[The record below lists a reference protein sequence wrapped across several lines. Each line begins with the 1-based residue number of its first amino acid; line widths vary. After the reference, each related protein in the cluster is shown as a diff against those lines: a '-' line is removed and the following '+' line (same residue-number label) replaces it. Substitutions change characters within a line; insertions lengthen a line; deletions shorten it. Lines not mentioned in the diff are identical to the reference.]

1 MIFKM
6 KIFRWSLKLTNPLSF
21 NMKQN
26 SRKAKSRYLQN
37 IVRDRIVELYPVL
50 TKKDIRTSNTGE
62 NGADVRLLTHTAKK
76 LFPYSVETKNVKSYK
91 LLYEAFKQA
100 QRHTNLE
107 PLCVLKGHREKP
119 VVIIDMEH
127 FFKLLEEGN

>member
-1 MIFKM
+1 M
-6 KIFRWSLKLTNPLSF
+6 KN
-21 NMKQN
+21 N
-26 SRKAKSRYLQN
+26 SRQAKGRYLQN
-37 IVRDRIVELYPVL
+37 IVRDRIVKLYPVL

-76 LFPYSVETKNVKSYK
+76 LFPYSVETKNMKSYR

-100 QRHTNLE
+100 QRHTNME
-107 PLCVLKGHREKP
+107 PLLVLKGHREKP

-127 FFKLLEEGN
+127 FFNILEVD

>member
-1 MIFKM
+1 
-6 KIFRWSLKLTNPLSF
+6 
-21 NMKQN
+21 MKQN

>member
-1 MIFKM
+1 M
-6 KIFRWSLKLTNPLSF
+6 KN
-21 NMKQN
+21 N
-26 SRKAKSRYLQN
+26 SRQAKGRYLQN
-37 IVRDRIVELYPVL
+37 IVRDRIVKLYPSL

-76 LFPYSVETKNVKSYK
+76 LFPYSVETKNMKSYR

-100 QRHTNLE
+100 QRHTNME
-107 PLCVLKGHREKP
+107 PLLVLKGHREKP

-127 FFKLLEEGN
+127 FFNILEVD